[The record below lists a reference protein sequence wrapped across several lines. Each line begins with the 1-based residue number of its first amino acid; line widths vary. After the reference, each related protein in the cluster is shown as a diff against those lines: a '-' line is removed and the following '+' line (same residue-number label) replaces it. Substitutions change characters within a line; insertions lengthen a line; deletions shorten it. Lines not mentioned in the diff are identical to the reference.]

1 MEPQLYHSVRILHAD
16 PAQHLLAGA
25 EGALLD
31 WLDAPPG
38 GEKGAIVELYD
49 RPDDPVV
56 SVPASWLEAIP
67 EPKATDK
74 DHPTGQAKRVG

>member
-1 MEPQLYHSVRILHAD
+1 MEPELYHSVRITRGD
-16 PAQHLLAGA
+16 PAQRFLAGA
-25 EGALLD
+25 RGALLD

-56 SVPASWLEAIP
+56 TVPASWLEAVP
-67 EPKATDK
+67 EPKAADE
-74 DHPTGQAKRVG
+74 DPSTGHAKRAG